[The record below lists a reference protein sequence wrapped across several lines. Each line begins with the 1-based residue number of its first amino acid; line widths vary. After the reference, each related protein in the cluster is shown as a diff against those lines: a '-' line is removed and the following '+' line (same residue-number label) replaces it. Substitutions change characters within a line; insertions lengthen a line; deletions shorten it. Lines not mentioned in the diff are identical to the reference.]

1 MRISP
6 VSNGFNVLGGMTLRM
21 LIFLEGEIV
30 IFLGARKRRCVG
42 SAEIDQKIEFVKEI
56 LQATQKVCPG

>member
-6 VSNGFNVLGGMTLRM
+6 VSNGFNVFGGMTLRM

-30 IFLGARKRRCVG
+30 IFLGQESGDVSVVRK
-42 SAEIDQKIEFVKEI
+42 SIKK
-56 LQATQKVCPG
+56 